1 MLVNTVFIGLGSNID
16 SPKQHV
22 IQALQEIHQTTEIFI
37 QACSHLYE
45 SLPMG
50 PQDQPNYINAVC
62 KISTSLSPI
71 ALLDKL
77 QEIEN
82 LHKRV
87 RTNERW
93 GPRTLDAD
101 ILMYNQAKIDEP
113 RLKLPHYGMHERQ
126 FVLIPMF
133 EIQPD
138 LIMPD
143 GRSLAAWINQCELSG
158 LKRLEDKVD
167 YKTVET

>member
-1 MLVNTVFIGLGSNID
+1 
-16 SPKQHV
+16 
-22 IQALQEIHQTTEIFI
+22 
-37 QACSHLYE
+37 
-45 SLPMG
+45 MG

-62 KISTSLSPI
+62 KVSTSLTPM
-71 ALLDKL
+71 ALLDKM
-77 QEIEN
+77 QDIEN
-82 LHKRV
+82 RHKRV

-101 ILMYNQAKIDEP
+101 ILMYNQVKVQEP
-113 RLKLPHYGMHERQ
+113 RLTLPHYGMHERQ

-143 GRSLAAWINQCELSG
+143 GRSLASWINQCELSG
-158 LKRLEDKVD
+158 LKRLDEKVD
-167 YKTVET
+167 YKTIET